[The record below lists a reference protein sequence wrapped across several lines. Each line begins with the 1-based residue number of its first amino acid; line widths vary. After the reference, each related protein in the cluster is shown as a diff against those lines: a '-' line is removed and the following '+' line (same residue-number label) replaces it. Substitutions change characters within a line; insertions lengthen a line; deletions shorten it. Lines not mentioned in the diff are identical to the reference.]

1 MSVANHVVCCT
12 FLTAVQAAPSAKGN
26 QMFDQEIVAKMLAQT
41 APFEKFSHSEL
52 KTVSKQMEY
61 RQIKEGE
68 MITRQGQ
75 FGDELLVVLSGSATV
90 DVSGTTVST
99 ITEGQVIGEISFLD
113 HGPRSAT
120 ITATSAMA
128 VGVLTLSAFE
138 KVASQSPAFW
148 RIIAAGLARRLR
160 EADRKYHH

>member
-1 MSVANHVVCCT
+1 
-12 FLTAVQAAPSAKGN
+12 
-26 QMFDQEIVAKMLAQT
+26 MFDQEIVAKMLAKT

-68 MITRQGQ
+68 TITRQGQ

-90 DVSGTTVST
+90 DISGTNVST

-120 ITATSAMA
+120 ITATSAMD

-138 KVASQSPAFW
+138 KVAGQSPAFW
-148 RIIAAGLARRLR
+148 RIIAVGLARRLR